1 MKINRK
7 LILIQAALVVAG
19 VLGYTYILNET
30 PKPRIFAIS
39 FLFFFWLATDVAR
52 AYIQKTGASTFMQWV
67 GYASFLITST
77 IGLSIIYMS
86 S

>member
-1 MKINRK
+1 MKMNRK
-7 LILIQAALVVAG
+7 LIMIQAALVVAG

-30 PKPRIFAIS
+30 PKPRIFALS
-39 FLFFFWLATDVAR
+39 FLFFFWLATDVTR
-52 AYIQKTGASTFMQWV
+52 AYIQKSGASKWMQWI

-77 IGLSIIYMS
+77 IGLSIIYTS